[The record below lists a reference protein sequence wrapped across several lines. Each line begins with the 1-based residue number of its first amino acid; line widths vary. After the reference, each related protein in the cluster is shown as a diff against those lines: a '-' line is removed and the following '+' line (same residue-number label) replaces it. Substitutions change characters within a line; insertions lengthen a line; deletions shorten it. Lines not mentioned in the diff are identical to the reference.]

1 MNIHKSFKH
10 PIIWEVKMGQINRSK
25 KLTMFLYT
33 KRHYNQYKYL
43 WISSPIITDVRFFS
57 LSII

>member
-43 WISSPIITDVRFFS
+43 WISSPIITDVRFFP
-57 LSII
+57 